1 MRWFWAFKPLNYAS
15 RFILL
20 LIVLNENLTRFVK
33 TATKVDL
40 LISMNFHFLTYKKGP
55 VEFLNIVHHLKVFS
69 LFKESLKAG
78 ISSFKILNFQIIICF
93 DLVISCIK
101 LEHRSR
107 WSGSFQC
114 IGKQWIQ
121 KMYVPCWV
129 SINSSPH

>member
-1 MRWFWAFKPLNYAS
+1 MFLYQNFTN
-15 RFILL
+15 
-20 LIVLNENLTRFVK
+20 FVK
-33 TATKVDL
+33 TGTKVNQ
-40 LISMNFHFLTYKKGP
+40 LISMSFHFQTHKSGP
-55 VEFLNIVHHLKVFS
+55 IEFLSILILLKQFS
-69 LFKESLKAG
+69 LVKEWLKAG

-129 SINSSPH
+129 SINSSPHEELNYRDYFPILLPVFDI